1 MEGLVID
8 MVTKRDFRTS
18 SKKEL
23 LYYYANS
30 VYNTHY
36 GRVIA
41 QAMIDNEYTYSE
53 VARRAGL
60 SDPTNVRVIVSGQ
73 RRDPYFSSLAKIA
86 MALDLTLDRFT
97 DGVK

>member
-1 MEGLVID
+1 MIN
-8 MVTKRDFRTS
+8 MKTKRDFRTS

-41 QAMIDNEYTYSE
+41 QAMIDNDYTYSE

-60 SDPTNVRVIVSGQ
+60 NDPTNVRVIVNGQ
-73 RRDPYFSSLAKIA
+73 RRDPYFSSIVKIA
-86 MALDLTLDRFT
+86 SALDLTLDMFMK
-97 DGVK
+97 GVK

>member
-1 MEGLVID
+1 ME
-8 MVTKRDFRTS
+8 TRRDFRTS

-41 QAMIDNEYTYSE
+41 Q
-53 VARRAGL
+53 
-60 SDPTNVRVIVSGQ
+60 

-86 MALDLTLDRFT
+86 MALDLTLDKFME
-97 DGVK
+97 GVK

>member
-1 MEGLVID
+1 MID
-8 MVTKRDFRTS
+8 MVTKRAFRTS

-41 QAMIDNEYTYSE
+41 QAMIDNDYTYSE